1 MNNAQYFYRT
11 AIFTRENNQIALAD
25 INQPDKVT
33 PLDDWLGTVLSL
45 ADGSHSIQELVDYLG
60 NQYTM
65 APANLEETLHSVI
78 ERLLESKLIKLSDT
92 AVTLPYYLA
101 APMEELDLDKAKKL
115 ILEDG
120 YTLE

>member
-1 MNNAQYFYRT
+1 MNNAQFFYRT
-11 AIFTRENNQIALAD
+11 AIFTRKDNQIALAD

-45 ADGSHSIQELVDYLG
+45 ADGSHSIGELIEYLG
-60 NQYTM
+60 KQYTS
-65 APANLEETLHSVI
+65 APTNLEETLHSVI
-78 ERLLESKLIKLSDT
+78 ERLLESKLLGLSET

-101 APMEELDLDKAKKL
+101 APVEELDLEKAKNL
-115 ILEDG
+115 IREDG